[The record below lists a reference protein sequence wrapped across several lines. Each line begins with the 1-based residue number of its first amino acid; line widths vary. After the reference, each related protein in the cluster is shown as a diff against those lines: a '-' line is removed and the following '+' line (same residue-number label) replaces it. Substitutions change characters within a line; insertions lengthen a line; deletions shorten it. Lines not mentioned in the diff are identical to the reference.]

1 MKVSYTVNNIQMFL
15 LGALMVLGF
24 QETIS
29 YFLPMINN
37 KGLFYYL
44 CVYLSMGFILGR
56 VTKSHAEFYT
66 RLEQKGGLESEG
78 NNSKRRSTSIKN
90 TNDKTDTSS
99 TNTTRRNV
107 QAPT

>member
-1 MKVSYTVNNIQMFL
+1 MKMSYTVNNIQMFL

-24 QETIS
+24 QETVS

-44 CVYLSMGFILGR
+44 CVYLTTGFILGR

-66 RLEQKGGLESEG
+66 KLEQKGGLESEG

-90 TNDKTDTSS
+90 RSDKMERDS
-99 TNTTRRNV
+99 NTANSRNL
-107 QAPT
+107 QA

>member
-1 MKVSYTVNNIQMFL
+1 MKVSYTVNNIQMFF

-24 QETIS
+24 QETVS

-66 RLEQKGGLESEG
+66 RLEQKGGLESDTTK
-78 NNSKRRSTSIKN
+78 KRTTSIKSN
-90 TNDKTDTSS
+90 NVKTDTSS
-99 TNTTRRNV
+99 TNANRRNV

>member
-1 MKVSYTVNNIQMFL
+1 MKLSYTLNNIQMFF

-24 QETIS
+24 EETIS

-44 CVYLSMGFILGR
+44 CVYLTTGFILGR
-56 VTKSHAEFYT
+56 VTKSHAEFCSK
-66 RLEQKGGLESEG
+66 LEEGGLESEG
-78 NNSKRRSTSIKN
+78 NNSKRRSTSIKSN
-90 TNDKTDTSS
+90 NVKTDTSS
-99 TNTTRRNV
+99 TNATRRNV

>member
-1 MKVSYTVNNIQMFL
+1 MKVSYTVNNIQMFF

-24 QETIS
+24 QETVS

-66 RLEQKGGLESEG
+66 RLEQKGGLESDIT
-78 NNSKRRSTSIKN
+78 KRRSTSIKN
-90 TNDKTDTSS
+90 TNDKTNTSS
-99 TNTTRRNV
+99 TNATRRNV

>member
-24 QETIS
+24 QETVS

-44 CVYLSMGFILGR
+44 TTGFILGR
-56 VTKSHAEFYT
+56 VTKSHAEFYSK
-66 RLEQKGGLESEG
+66 LEEGGLESDIT
-78 NNSKRRSTSIKN
+78 KRRSTSIKSN
-90 TNDKTDTSS
+90 NVKTDTTS
-99 TNTTRRNV
+99 TNATRRNV

>member
-1 MKVSYTVNNIQMFL
+1 MKMSYTVNNIQMFL

-24 QETIS
+24 QETVS

-44 CVYLSMGFILGR
+44 CVYLTTGFILGR
-56 VTKSHAEFYT
+56 VTKSHAEFYSK
-66 RLEQKGGLESEG
+66 LEKGGLESEG
-78 NNSKRRSTSIKN
+78 NNSKRRSASIKN
-90 TNDKTDTSS
+90 TNDKTDTPS

>member
-24 QETIS
+24 QETVS
-29 YFLPMINN
+29 YFLPMIND

-44 CVYLSMGFILGR
+44 CVYLTTGFILGR
-56 VTKSHAEFYT
+56 VTKSHAEFYSK
-66 RLEQKGGLESEG
+66 LEEGGLESDIT
-78 NNSKRRSTSIKN
+78 KRRSTSIKSN
-90 TNDKTDTSS
+90 NVKTDTTS
-99 TNTTRRNV
+99 TNATRRNV

>member
-24 QETIS
+24 QETVS

-37 KGLFYYL
+37 KGLLYYL
-44 CVYLSMGFILGR
+44 CVYLTTGFILGR
-56 VTKSHAEFYT
+56 VTKSHAEFYSK
-66 RLEQKGGLESEG
+66 LEEGGLKSEG
-78 NNSKRRSTSIKN
+78 NSSKRRSTSIKS
-90 TNDKTDTSS
+90 NDVKTDTSS
-99 TNTTRRNV
+99 TNATRRNI

>member
-1 MKVSYTVNNIQMFL
+1 MKVSYTVINIQMFL

-24 QETIS
+24 QETVS

-44 CVYLSMGFILGR
+44 CVYLTTGFILGR
-56 VTKSHAEFYT
+56 VTKSHAEFYSK
-66 RLEQKGGLESEG
+66 LEEGGLESEG
-78 NNSKRRSTSIKN
+78 NNSKRRSASIKN
-90 TNDKTDTSS
+90 TNDKTDTPS